1 MLDYF
6 NSLFFAILFSFFHLF
21 ISNKIL
27 RNLILFT
34 SIILFLFFSYNHYLN
49 IKFSTSSYEEFINSI
64 IQGFLFLIVIYF
76 IYKLITKLF

>member
-6 NSLFFAILFSFFHLF
+6 NSLFFAILLSFFHLF

-27 RNLILFT
+27 RNLILVT
-34 SIILFLFFSYNHYLN
+34 SIILFLVFSYNHYLN
-49 IKFSTSSYEEFINSI
+49 IKFNTSSYEELINSI